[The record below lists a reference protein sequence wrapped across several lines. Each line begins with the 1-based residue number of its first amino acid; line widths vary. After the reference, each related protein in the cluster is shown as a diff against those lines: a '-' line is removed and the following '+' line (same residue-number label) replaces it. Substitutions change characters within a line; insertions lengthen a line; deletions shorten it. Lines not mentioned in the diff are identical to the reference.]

1 MNVVLLMNPRAASGR
16 LARDAT
22 ALVDALST
30 YVTLEVLA
38 PVSAAAARRECEQ
51 ALQRG
56 TEAMV
61 VAGGDGTFHN
71 ALQVVAERPV
81 PMAIILAGTCN
92 DLSASLRVPMDPLAA
107 VHAAGQGLSEGRYAP
122 LDRLPQRGPALVRHR
137 ADSRLRGHGRPPRRS
152 TAPAGW
158 SPPLASL
165 GVRPGEAW
173 GSCGAG
179 SRSPTSTKA
188 APRA

>member
-61 VAGGDGTFHN
+61 VAGGDGTFTT
-71 ALQVVAERPV
+71 LCRSWR
-81 PMAIILAGTCN
+81 
-92 DLSASLRVPMDPLAA
+92 SAPYPWRSSSP
-107 VHAAGQGLSEGRYAP
+107 AP
-122 LDRLPQRGPALVRHR
+122 ATT
-137 ADSRLRGHGRPPRRS
+137 SPRR
-152 TAPAGW
+152 
-158 SPPLASL
+158 
-165 GVRPGEAW
+165 
-173 GSCGAG
+173 
-179 SRSPTSTKA
+179 
-188 APRA
+188 